1 MNLISILGPTCSGKS
16 DLAISIAHKLGNSC
30 VISCD
35 SRQVYKDLDIG
46 TAKVEGEWTNGVFV
60 SEGTDHYLIDFVNP
74 SIEYNLA
81 DYIRD
86 FGNLMI
92 ELDKS
97 NKYQTIILAGG
108 TGLYA
113 KAIIENTQLGQIK
126 PVYEQEFQSLK
137 KSLSSLTLQELQTSS
152 NSLGIKLN
160 NSDYN
165 NPIRLIS
172 NILKYTAK
180 TGNWLESTFYYQ
192 FQNQT
197 NYLISSDKEEL
208 QAKITSKTSNR
219 FSQGIIEETKS
230 ILHLGKD
237 RIYKLGLEYKLCYQ
251 FLEGEITEG
260 ELKSRITTA
269 NLQYAKR
276 QNTWFKA
283 QPNLICMTKEDI
295 LNQFQSQS

>member
-1 MNLISILGPTCSGKS
+1 MNLISILGPTWSGKS

-81 DYIRD
+81 D
-86 FGNLMI
+86 FV
-92 ELDKS
+92 S
-97 NKYQTIILAGG
+97 NFYKLLKEFEDTKKYSNVILAGG

-113 KAIIENTQLGQIK
+113 KAIIQKTQLGQTKIEH
-126 PVYEQEFQSLK
+126 EQEFQRT
-137 KSLSSLTLQELQTSS
+137 KSELNKLSKSALQSRLNEL
-152 NSLGIKLN
+152 GVILN

-165 NPIRLIS
+165 NQVRLVS
-172 NILKYTAK
+172 NILRSIAK
-180 TGNWLESTFYYQ
+180 TNNWLEKTKYFEFS
-192 FQNQT
+192 NAS
-197 NYLISSDKEEL
+197 NYLIKTNKETL
-208 QAKITSKTSNR
+208 KSRIITKTSDR
-219 FSQGIIEETKS
+219 FSQGIIEETQS

-237 RIYKLGLEYKLCYQ
+237 RISKLGLEYALCYKY
-251 FLEGEITEG
+251 LEGEITEE
-260 ELKSRITTA
+260 ELKSRITKA

-276 QNTWFKA
+276 QNTWFQA
-283 QPNLICMTKEDI
+283 QPNLICMTKEEIKAVFDI
-295 LNQFQSQS
+295 TS